1 MQSYL
6 VTLKPLEPYF
16 FGGERTFHYGTET
29 TMPDTY
35 YIASEKTPNQTALLG
50 TLRYAI
56 LDRYGLL
63 WHSGETDVERTLRAH
78 SGDYVGES
86 GFSIDG
92 NNRFGLIERI
102 SPLFL
107 RRGET
112 SYLPAPLNYRI
123 VDEKDG
129 GCLRFATLPS
139 SAAENRAPVN
149 YKAKGHDLPA
159 GKYLPVC
166 EKTGEPVDPFLSNV
180 RVGIDTKE
188 KKDGFFKKQYQMLK
202 SGFCFAFYASL
213 DERADVDGYTGT
225 VFMGQGKSP
234 FQIAFR
240 REEDDLETLA
250 KQLLP
255 REENDYWYALSD
267 LWFREKPEHEGF
279 AILLRKQL
287 RYLTTDLDS
296 GTQRNRMNKT
306 AELYNLVQAGSV
318 FYYDPMKLHRQQS
331 ADRKGQ
337 NAACGEEGEKVTFL
351 RRNVDCVGM
360 NRLIHIEARK

>member
-6 VTLKPLEPYF
+6 VTLTPLEPYF

-50 TLRYAI
+50 VLRYAI

-63 WHSGETDVERTLRAH
+63 WHSGETDAQRTLRAH
-78 SGDYVGES
+78 SGRYVGENS
-86 GFSIDG
+86 FSINGD
-92 NNRFGLIERI
+92 NRFGLIEKI

-129 GCLRFATLPS
+129 GCLRFAALPS
-139 SAAENRAPVN
+139 SADAKRVPVN
-149 YKAKGHDLPA
+149 YTAKGHDLPA
-159 GKYLPVC
+159 GKYLPLC
-166 EKTGEPVDPFLSNV
+166 ETTGELTDPFLSDV

-188 KKDGFFKKQYQMLK
+188 KKDGFFKKEYQMLK
-202 SGFCFAFYASL
+202 SGFRFAFYAAL
-213 DERADVDGYTGT
+213 DESADVDGYTST

-234 FQIAFR
+234 FRIAFR

-267 LWFREKPEHEGF
+267 LWFRETPKHEGF

-296 GTQRNRMNKT
+296 GTQRDRMSKT

-318 FYYDPMKLHRQQS
+318 FYYDPRELHLQQS
-331 ADRKGQ
+331 ADR
-337 NAACGEEGEKVTFL
+337 
-351 RRNVDCVGM
+351 VGM

>member
-1 MQSYL
+1 
-6 VTLKPLEPYF
+6 
-16 FGGERTFHYGTET
+16 
-29 TMPDTY
+29 Y

-50 TLRYAI
+50 VLRYAI

-63 WHSGETDVERTLRAH
+63 WHSGETDEERILRAH
-78 SGDYVGES
+78 SGRYVGES
-86 GFSIDG
+86 GFSIDED
-92 NNRFGLIERI
+92 NPDKANRFGLIERI

-123 VDEKDG
+123 VDEKAG
-129 GCLRFATLPS
+129 GCLRFAALPS
-139 SAAENRAPVN
+139 SAAAEQVPIN
-149 YKAKGHDLPA
+149 YTAKGHDLPA
-159 GKYLPVC
+159 GKYLPAC
-166 EKTGEPVDPFLSNV
+166 EETGKPVDPFLSDV

-213 DERADVDGYTGT
+213 DESADVDGYTGT

-234 FQIAFR
+234 FRIAFR
-240 REEDDLETLA
+240 REEDNLETLA
-250 KQLLP
+250 EQLLP
-255 REENDYWYALSD
+255 QEENDYWYALSD
-267 LWFREKPEHEGF
+267 LWFREKPQHEGF

-296 GTQRNRMNKT
+296 ATQRGRMRKT

-318 FYYDPMKLHRQQS
+318 FYYDPRNLHLQP
-331 ADRKGQ
+331 
-337 NAACGEEGEKVTFL
+337 NAGHMETNVACGDEGEKVTFL
-351 RRNVDCVGM
+351 RRNANRVGM
-360 NRLIHIEARK
+360 NRLIHIKARK